1 MHKMKKLNDILLKD
15 ILARRKYAEEWQRDC
30 SNLLAQG
37 VSLRQIGLVIETAN
51 QLDVA
56 PWLTDDDLIDDG
68 VALKEIQR
76 TFTSIARLKSLLGIS
91 YHFGDYLKSK
101 NFDPSTGIEIP
112 YFIYQH
118 FYEEIRQDYSVDVE
132 LDWQISVELGNNL
145 ALSAIPLFGKY
156 DAIIP
161 ATDEEAAGITAALLA
176 DRYQCLSYDSYNGLL
191 ELETIDDKRKVQIE
205 VRCLSSKFKSHRH
218 CGVCV
223 VDDNEICHPN
233 CQQSK
238 RLSFSHLLKRHMA
251 D

>member
-1 MHKMKKLNDILLKD
+1 MKKLNDILLKD

-91 YHFGDYLKSK
+91 YHFGDYLRSN

-118 FYEEIRQDYSVDVE
+118 FYEEIRNDYSIDLK
-132 LDWQISVELGNNL
+132 LDWQICVELGNNI
-145 ALSAIPLFGKY
+145 ALSSIPLFGKY
-156 DAIIP
+156 NAIIP

-176 DRYQCLSYDSYNGLL
+176 DRYKCLSYDTNNGLL
-191 ELETIDDKRKVQIE
+191 ELETIDDKRKVQVE
-205 VRCLSSKFKSHRH
+205 VRCLSSKIATGRERGS
-218 CGVCV
+218 
-223 VDDNEICHPN
+223 IC
-233 CQQSK
+233 
-238 RLSFSHLLKRHMA
+238 
-251 D
+251 